1 MLAPLPSVEA
11 FRRDAVSDGVELDDG
26 VAASWLESATRLE
39 RAAMTRG
46 LERERLLSG
55 LLAQHGVVTFK
66 DSPISPAALVS
77 TVTAIA
83 GDMEDQAFFRLAH
96 STWCTLLLFLPD
108 SEVLLRGRVIA
119 IQARLARHLGDLRTA
134 SSGYEEVARLGA
146 EANLPELTGRSFV
159 GLGILAQIRGDF
171 PEARRCFHD
180 TIELAGAADES
191 VMIAHNHLMVAAAT
205 ARDYDAAASHGWQAF
220 KLASTPLEETESLA
234 NLAQL
239 LLDAGYPRAALRG
252 FAAALARNP
261 LSRQEL
267 PILGGAAIAAAAA
280 LPTAAARALVR
291 NFGERV
297 DQLVS
302 ALHDGRSL
310 PYPSASTLVEMSEA
324 YAMVGEETYAGEFAD
339 RAESLVSAHGFHQ
352 LAYRLENPVGV
363 AKPVT
368 LAPATEEIVAAV
380 DELEGAEL
388 VGAAG

>member
-11 FRRDAVSDGVELDDG
+11 FRRDAVADGVELDDG

-46 LERERLLSG
+46 AERERLLAG
-55 LLAQHGVVTFK
+55 LLAQHGVVTFR
-66 DSPISPAALVS
+66 DSPISPTALVS

-96 STWCTLLLFLPD
+96 STWSTLLLFLPD

-119 IQARLARHLGDLRTA
+119 VQARLARHLGDLRSA
-134 SSGYEEVARLGA
+134 ISAYEEVERLGA
-146 EANLPELTGRSFV
+146 DANLPELIGRSLV
-159 GLGILAQIRGDF
+159 GLGILAQLRGDF
-171 PEARRCFHD
+171 PDARRRFHA
-180 TIELAGAADES
+180 TIELAGAANDS
-191 VMIAHNHLMVAAAT
+191 LMYAHNHLMIAAAA
-205 ARDYDAAASHGWQAF
+205 ARDYDTAASHGWQAF
-220 KLASTPLEETESLA
+220 KRASTPLEETEALS

-239 LLDAGYPRAALRG
+239 LLETGHPRAALRS

-267 PILGGAAIAAAAA
+267 PILGGVALAAAGA
-280 LPTAAARALVR
+280 LPSAAGRALVR
-291 NFGERV
+291 NFGERL
-297 DQLVS
+297 DHLVS
-302 ALHDGRSL
+302 SLHDGRSL
-310 PYPSASTLVEMSEA
+310 PYQSAAALVEMSEA
-324 YAMVGEETYAGEFAD
+324 YAMVGEETRAGDFAD
-339 RAESLVSAHGFHQ
+339 RAESLASAHGFHQ
-352 LAYRLENPVGV
+352 LMYRLENPVAI

-388 VGAAG
+388 VGAL